1 MSGDFKEKMEKK
13 IEMKAFSPKAV
24 QEFVRFVYGLEI
36 EDLSTNL
43 ELVKELIEMGGLYNV
58 PGVQS
63 GAATFLPKHLNRNNK
78 LEVLEFAVTHKAKAA
93 EEICCQFVV
102 KENDRNEDLTQTI
115 EKLIPKPAIA
125 GPVMKC
131 LFDSKKKNTVRLYE
145 SIPQVYHYHKNKPV
159 TLKLDLRLRTT
170 SSSVVF
176 TGLGLSLLPGSKADI
191 TVETQYFNKKGQV
204 FKGYVSND
212 TDSNIVPITFDK
224 TESCGGALALTQPGS
239 LLR

>member
-93 EEICCQFVV
+93 EEIYFRRYIDRYFVCRLKV
-102 KENDRNEDLTQTI
+102 RVI
-115 EKLIPKPAIA
+115 
-125 GPVMKC
+125 
-131 LFDSKKKNTVRLYE
+131 SK
-145 SIPQVYHYHKNKPV
+145 SH
-159 TLKLDLRLRTT
+159 
-170 SSSVVF
+170 
-176 TGLGLSLLPGSKADI
+176 
-191 TVETQYFNKKGQV
+191 
-204 FKGYVSND
+204 
-212 TDSNIVPITFDK
+212 
-224 TESCGGALALTQPGS
+224 
-239 LLR
+239 